1 MAFGASPLATHRE
14 SVEGESK
21 CSPSR
26 FDLTHNRPRNSA
38 HFPYRSAMTDQRPPL
53 TRFAW
58 LAVLAAVL
66 TIGFKAGA
74 YLLTGSVGL
83 LSDALESLVNLVA
96 AIAALIALTVAEKA
110 PDEEHAFGHGKAE
123 YFSSGLEG
131 ALVLVA
137 AVAIVVDRAASPSA
151 SGPHRAGW
159 VGPGGLHTGHAHQS
173 GGGPAAPARREELPV
188 DHVGSRCP
196 ASDDRCLDH
205 RRRPRRHR
213 GSCRHRVDAARSPHR
228 LGGGRQH
235 RVDWRGAQYDGR
247 CSVSSI
253 RLYPKQSARPWKRC
267 WSGTSVRPGSRRMH
281 CAPERRARADSCPST
296 FWSLGPGRCSRG
308 HQLLEAIEHDIRAA
322 LPNTTV
328 FTHLESLDD
337 PASFADT
344 TLDRS
349 PLG

>member
-1 MAFGASPLATHRE
+1 MAFGASPLVTHRE

-26 FDLTHNRPRNSA
+26 FDLTHNHPRNSA

-53 TRFAW
+53 RRFAW

-74 YLLTGSVGL
+74 YFLTGSVGL

-137 AVAIVVDRAASPSA
+137 AVAIVATALPRLLHPVPIEQVGWGLAVSTMATLINLAVAQRLL
-151 SGPHRAGW
+151 RAGKSYRSITLEADARHLMTDVW
-159 VGPGGLHTGHAHQS
+159 TTVGVLVGIGAVAVTGWMRLDPLIALAVAGNIVWTGVGLVRRSLLGLLDTALPEAERQVVEAVLGRYQREAGIQAHALRTREA
-173 GGGPAAPARREELPV
+173 GARRF
-188 DHVGSRCP
+188 
-196 ASDDRCLDH
+196 ASVHIL
-205 RRRPRRHR
+205 
-213 GSCRHRVDAARSPHR
+213 V
-228 LGGGRQH
+228 
-235 RVDWRGAQYDGR
+235 
-247 CSVSSI
+247 
-253 RLYPKQSARPWKRC
+253 
-267 WSGTSVRPGSRRMH
+267 PGSW
-281 CAPERRARADSCPST
+281 T
-296 FWSLGPGRCSRG
+296 VQQG
-308 HQLLEAIEHDIRAA
+308 HQLLEAIEDDIRTA

-344 TLDRS
+344 TLDRR
-349 PLG
+349 PLS